1 MKVIN
6 LMEDTAGEAKVYAEH
21 GFCIY
26 LETQKHRIL
35 ADTGASEKTWENAK
49 KLGVGL
55 DTVDMV
61 FLSHGHYDHSGGIL
75 SFAEQNPHAKI
86 YIHARAGYDYFSFP
100 EEISLSQ
107 KEPGCGTSYGISQPE
122 KAGLAQKAVYGR
134 EKYIGIDKKILELP
148 QLVILEKGCRID
160 QEISVFSEVTARRKW
175 PKSNLRLKRKEGDT
189 YMQDSFDHEQYM
201 VVEAENKKLL
211 ISGCAH
217 NGILNILDRF
227 RELYQCDPDVVIS
240 GFHMV
245 KKTDYASDEIM
256 LIQDVAKELRKM
268 DTRFYTGH
276 CTGIPAFQMMK
287 EIMGER
293 LGYMHS
299 GDRVQL

>member
-100 EEISLSQ
+100 EEISLS
-107 KEPGCGTSYGISQPE
+107 
-122 KAGLAQKAVYGR
+122 QKAVYGR

>member
-1 MKVIN
+1 MKIIN
-6 LMEDTAGEAKVYAEH
+6 LMEDTIGEAKVYAEH

-49 KLGVGL
+49 KLGVDL
-55 DTVDMV
+55 DTIDMV

-86 YIHARAGYDYFSFP
+86 YIHARAGYDYYSFP
-100 EEISLSQ
+100 EEISLS
-107 KEPGCGTSYGISQPE
+107 
-122 KAGLAQKAVYGR
+122 QKAVYGR

-148 QLVILEKGCRID
+148 QLVIVEKGCRID
-160 QEISVFSEVTARRKW
+160 QEISAFSEVTGRRKW

-245 KKTDYASDEIM
+245 KKTDHASDEIM

-268 DTRFYTGH
+268 DTQFYTGH

-299 GDRVQL
+299 GDRIQL